1 MSKVVAVIQGR
12 MASHRLPGKLLAAID
27 EVPLL
32 DRLVHRTGAARV
44 DEWWLATTS
53 QPEDDEAAAAAQRL
67 GLAVFRG
74 SPADV
79 LSRFAE
85 VARRTAADLIV
96 RLTADNPFTNA
107 NVIDLL
113 LADAALL
120 DGAAVLGDYGAG
132 RRLPLGFCPELVR
145 ADALLDAGSRE
156 MPAHHRVHVTSW
168 LHETERGVLFEPP
181 LSWPARPRWRWTIDT
196 PQDLAM
202 ANAAYSIFRRDEV
215 GEAYPAMVAS
225 LDQHPD
231 VVALNEGV
239 RQKAVAEG

>member
-120 DGAAVLGDYGAG
+120 DATAVLGAYRSGPP
-132 RRLPLGFCPELVR
+132 LPLRFCPEIIKIWQEIEPGR
-145 ADALLDAGSRE
+145 LDAKERDAPTLDVGERLTE
-156 MPAHHRVHVTSW
+156 PEVILRQHERIARVHAWREIRVAAGAS
-168 LHETERGVLFEPP
+168 EIQ
-181 LSWPARPRWRWTIDT
+181 ARPGDH
-196 PQDLAM
+196 A
-202 ANAAYSIFRRDEV
+202 
-215 GEAYPAMVAS
+215 
-225 LDQHPD
+225 
-231 VVALNEGV
+231 
-239 RQKAVAEG
+239 